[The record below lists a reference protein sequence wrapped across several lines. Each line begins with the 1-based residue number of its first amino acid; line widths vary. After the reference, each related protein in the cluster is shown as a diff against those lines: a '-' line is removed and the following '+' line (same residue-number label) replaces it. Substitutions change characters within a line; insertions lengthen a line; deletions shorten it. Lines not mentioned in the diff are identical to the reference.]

1 MGASLRRRSV
11 ALAAGAALLT
21 GTIWALPQAAIAE
34 DANPTGVISG
44 KVTGD
49 QVAEGYGYASAW
61 LDTGSQYDVYYGEIT
76 PNGDYRIEGL
86 PAGTYRVGFNELGID
101 DVEYGVTSW
110 TEWWNDAL
118 TLDDGTGVV
127 VGDGLVAGI
136 DANVDSVRGVAS
148 DPVISGSPVVGN
160 KLTVSRGAWPAG
172 TEVQYAWY
180 ANYSLLSF
188 GPASSITLGAE
199 TLGKRITVEAYG
211 DIDATG
217 YPSADEVQI
226 KISKDSAPV
235 KAAALQAST
244 PSVSGTAAVGATLTA
259 KAGTWAKG
267 ASLSYQWYASGKKI
281 NGATKS
287 TYKISSSLVGKNI
300 TVTVT
305 GKKAGHVTTSK
316 GSKATAKVAL
326 SATPTISGSA
336 KVGQKLTAKPGRWTS
351 GTRLSYQWYA
361 NGKAISKA
369 TKSTFTVPSNLKG
382 KKITVK
388 VTGTKSGYATV
399 STTSRAT
406 GAVAAKSTAK
416 PAGSQVAK
424 PSSKTSCP
432 KSHPIKGNQTTRHT
446 KDWIYHVPGGQYY
459 NATHPEQCF
468 ATAAAAQKAGY
479 RASKR

>member
-21 GTIWALPQAAIAE
+21 GTIWALPQAALAD
-34 DANPTGVISG
+34 DANPTGSITG
-44 KVTGD
+44 TVTGD
-49 QVAEGYGYASAW
+49 QIAVGDGLATAW
-61 LDTGSQYDVYYGEIT
+61 LDAGPHYEVYYGSINANGTYSIT
-76 PNGDYRIEGL
+76 GL
-86 PAGTYRVGFNELGID
+86 PAGTYHVGFNELGYD
-101 DVEYGVTSW
+101 DGETVTSW
-110 TEWWNDAL
+110 IEWYDDSL
-118 TLDDGTGVV
+118 TLDGGTALV
-127 VGDGLVAGI
+127 VGDGPVADI
-136 DANVDSVRGVAS
+136 DADLDRVGGVAS
-148 DPVISGSPVVGN
+148 NPVISGTATVGS

-172 TEVQYAWY
+172 TELQYAWY
-180 ANYSLLSF
+180 AGDDLLQESTS
-188 GPASSITLGAE
+188 ATLVLGANAV
-199 TLGKRITVEAYG
+199 GKRVSVDVYAYLHP
-211 DIDATG
+211 TG
-217 YPSADEVQI
+217 TPSDDTLQF
-226 KISKDSAPV
+226 KRTLDTAPV

-244 PSVSGTAAVGATLTA
+244 PSVSGTATVGATLTA

-267 ASLSYQWYASGKKI
+267 ASFSYQWYASGKKI